1 MKGKAARVMPRR
13 SRQISESG
21 IHHIMLRGI
30 NRSAIFHDEEDCEV
44 FLQYL
49 SESLTPP
56 SAGLRDGFF
65 VTPEPCGGG
74 TKEPSLCNA
83 RPAQI
88 YAYCLMGN
96 HVHLL
101 MKAGDEPL
109 SSLFK
114 RFGVRYVYW
123 YNHKY
128 DRVGHLFQDR
138 FKSAPVEDDA
148 YLLAVYRYI
157 AQNPVKAGLCEKPGG
172 YRWASFGN
180 PRPDLRCAPLPTD
193 YTEEQLREYV
203 LSDQPDI
210 HPFPERVTDREAE
223 ALLKKVTGVKYAG
236 ELQEMPREEIVK
248 TCEQLVAEGVSL
260 RQISRLTGIYMSNL
274 SRWCQ

>member
-1 MKGKAARVMPRR
+1 MPRR
-13 SRQISESG
+13 SRKMSESG

-56 SAGLRDGFF
+56 PAGLSDGFF

-157 AQNPVKAGLCEKPGG
+157 AQNPVKAGLCEKPGS

-180 PRPDLRCAPLPTD
+180 PRPDLRCAPLPAD

-203 LSDQPDI
+203 LSDQPDL

-236 ELQEMPREEIVK
+236 EMQGMPPEKLGEYCAALAGR
-248 TCEQLVAEGVSL
+248 GVTL
-260 RQISRLTGIYMSNL
+260 RQIERLSGISRRNLARYME
-274 SRWCQ
+274 RYGD

>member
-1 MKGKAARVMPRR
+1 MPRR
-13 SRQISESG
+13 SRQMSESG

-30 NRSAIFHDEEDCEV
+30 NRAAIFHEEEDCKV

-56 SAGLRDGFF
+56 PAGLMPHGDGFCGTPERSAGGSQ
-65 VTPEPCGGG
+65 
-74 TKEPSLCNA
+74 EPSPVGHA
-83 RPAQI
+83 AQI

-203 LSDQPDI
+203 LSDQPDL

-236 ELQEMPREEIVK
+236 EMQEMTREEIVK